1 MEIKKVAVIG
11 AGTMGSGIAHTFA
24 QFGYPVALIE
34 ASQDLADR
42 ALKSIA
48 ANMDRQV
55 AKSVLTSD
63 QKTQALARIKPGL
76 TLDAAADADL
86 VVEAIPEVLAMKKD
100 VFGRLDALCRPA
112 TILASNT
119 SSLPITTIAASTKRA
134 DKVIGMHFMN
144 PVPVMKL
151 VELIRGLAT
160 SDETYQAIHE
170 LTLKLGKT
178 PACSKDFPGF
188 LSNRILMPM
197 INEAVFCLQEGVG
210 TREDIDTTMKLGMAH
225 PMGPLTLADFIG
237 LDVCVAIMDVLY
249 QGFGDPKYRC
259 CPLLRQM
266 VQAGRLGRKTKKG
279 FYDY

>member
-1 MEIKKVAVIG
+1 MDIKKAAVVG
-11 AGTMGSGIAHTFA
+11 GGTMGSGIAHVFA
-24 QFGYPVALIE
+24 QYGFETVLIE
-34 ASQDLADR
+34 ASAELGAK
-42 ALKSIA
+42 ALGSIS
-48 ANMDRQV
+48 ANMERQV
-55 AKSVLTSD
+55 AKGVLNTE
-63 QKTQALARIKPGL
+63 QKSAALARLKTATEL
-76 TLDAAADADL
+76 NAASDCDL
-86 VVEAIPEVLAMKKD
+86 VIEAVPEILALKKD
-100 VFGRLDALCRPA
+100 IFSRLDALTRPG

-119 SSLPITTIAASTKRA
+119 SSLPITTIAAATKRA

-151 VELIRGLAT
+151 VEIIRGLAT
-160 SDETYQAIHE
+160 SDETYATIDA
-170 LTLKLGKT
+170 LTKTLGKT

-210 TREDIDTTMKLGMAH
+210 TREDIDTTMKLGMGH

>member
-1 MEIKKVAVIG
+1 MNMVAVVG
-11 AGTMGSGIAHTFA
+11 GGTMGSGIAHAFA
-24 QFGYPVALIE
+24 QNGFQVTLIE
-34 ASQDLADR
+34 ANQEYADK
-42 ALKSIA
+42 AIKAIA

-55 AKSVLTSD
+55 AKNILTPEN
-63 QKTQALARIKPGL
+63 KAQALGRLRTAL
-76 TLDAAADADL
+76 ALDAAAEADL
-86 VVEAIPEVLAMKKD
+86 VIEAVPEVFSLKKD
-100 VFGRLDALCRPA
+100 IFGRLDAICRPQ

-119 SSLPITTIAASTKRA
+119 SSLPITSIAAVTQRA

-144 PVPVMKL
+144 PVPMMKL

-160 SDETYQAIHE
+160 SDQTYKTIHD
-170 LTLKLGKT
+170 LAVKLGKT

-197 INEAVFCLQEGVG
+197 INEAVCCLMEGVG

-237 LDVCVAIMDVLY
+237 LDVCLAIMEVLY
-249 QGFGDPKYRC
+249 HGFGDPKYRP

-266 VQAGRLGRKTKKG
+266 VQSGRLGRKTGRG

>member
-1 MEIKKVAVIG
+1 MDIKKVAVVG
-11 AGTMGSGIAHTFA
+11 GGTMGSGIAHTFA
-24 QFGYPVALIE
+24 LSGFDVTLIE
-34 ASQDLADR
+34 ADKAYADK
-42 ALKSIA
+42 ALKGIG

-55 AKSVLTSD
+55 AKSVITAD
-63 QKTQALARIKPGL
+63 QKAAALARIRTELAVEK
-76 TLDAAADADL
+76 AAEADL
-86 VVEAIPEVLAMKKD
+86 VVEAVPEVFALKKD
-100 VFGRLDALCRPA
+100 VFTRLDASCKA
-112 TILASNT
+112 SAILASNT
-119 SSLPITTIAASTKRA
+119 SSLPITSIAAATKRA

-160 SDETYQAIHE
+160 SDETYKTVHE
-170 LTLKLGKT
+170 LALKLGKT

-197 INEAVFCLQEGVG
+197 INEAVYCLMEGVG

-237 LDVCVAIMDVLY
+237 IDVCVAIMDVLY
-249 QGFGDPKYRC
+249 EGFKDSKYRC

-266 VQAGRLGRKTKKG
+266 AQSGRLGRKSGKG